1 MLVAACLVVVV
12 LALLG
17 FSRLYRKVDQS
28 QALIVSKTRRV
39 DVSFTGQVVLPIL
52 HKAEVMDI
60 SVKTI
65 EISRAGRDG
74 LICRDNIRADIR
86 ILFFVKVNK
95 TVEDVIKV
103 AQSVGTERASHQD
116 TLQELFHAKFSE
128 ALKTVGKQLDFTD
141 LYTKREELRYHVI
154 ELIGVDLNGYHLED
168 AAIDYL
174 EQTPLTQLDPANV
187 LDAQGI
193 RKITELTAVE
203 HVRTNEAKRSEQM
216 EITRQDVDAR
226 EAILE
231 LERRQADAEIKKKRE
246 IETSRAREEAETA
259 RVVEEE
265 RLRAQGAFLRTEEQL
280 GVQRENQAREIA
292 VAAKNRERVIAVENE
307 RIEKDRLLEVIARER
322 ETQLTK
328 ISAEKEVEAEKRE
341 IAEVIRERVAVDRTV
356 AEQEESIKKLRVVEE
371 AERERQT
378 LVIAAEAEA
387 QEKLVKDIKAAE
399 AAEQAATHRAAE
411 ELTLAE
417 ARLKTADL
425 DARAKLRL
433 AEGVQAEAAAEGL
446 AAVQVRDKEAEVTVK
461 AGRAEAEATEARLRA
476 EAEGTQAKALA
487 EAEGARAKGLAEAEG
502 ARAAAEATEARLK
515 AEAEGARAKGLAE
528 AESAKAKGLAEAEG
542 ARAAAEATTA
552 RLKAE
557 AEGARARGLAE
568 AQGAQAAA
576 QATEARLKAEAEGV
590 RVKALA
596 EAEGARAMGAAE
608 AEGAKAKALA
618 EATAIGEKLKAE
630 AEGLTEKAAAMA
642 ALDEASRGH
651 EEYRLRLAA
660 EKEIRLAGLET
671 QRQVAEAQASV
682 LATGLEHADIDIV
695 GGESVFFDRLVSAV
709 SLGKGVDGF
718 VDNSRTAQALAR
730 PWLDGSGS
738 FTEDLGRILGSVG
751 TADVQH
757 LTVSALLLKL
767 MRSGGAEAAG
777 FQQLLDRAGELGLAD
792 TPLTALNGNGARN

>member
-1 MLVAACLVVVV
+1 MEALGVLAAVCLVVVLLV
-12 LALLG
+12 LVA

-52 HKAEVMDI
+52 HRAEVMDI

-65 EISRAGRDG
+65 EISRSGRDG

-95 TVEDVIKV
+95 TVPDVIKV

-128 ALKTVGKQLDFTD
+128 ALKTVGKQMDFTD
-141 LYTKREELRYHVI
+141 LYTKREELRYHII

-174 EQTPLTQLDPANV
+174 EQTPLSQMDPANV
-187 LDAQGI
+187 LDAEGI
-193 RKITELTAVE
+193 RKITELTAIE
-203 HVRTNEAKRSEQM
+203 HVRTNEARRNEQK

-231 LERRQADAEIKKKRE
+231 LERRQADAEIKQKRE

-328 ISAEKEVEAEKRE
+328 IAAEKEVEAEKRE

-371 AERERQT
+371 AERERQA

-417 ARLKTADL
+417 ARVKTADL

-433 AEGVQAEAAAEGL
+433 AEGIQAEAAAEGL
-446 AAVQVRDKEAEVTVK
+446 AAAQVRDKEAEVTVK

-487 EAEGARAKGLAEAEG
+487 EAEGARAKLLAD
-502 ARAAAEATEARLK
+502 
-515 AEAEGARAKGLAE
+515 
-528 AESAKAKGLAEAEG
+528 
-542 ARAAAEATTA
+542 
-552 RLKAE
+552 
-557 AEGARARGLAE
+557 
-568 AQGAQAAA
+568 
-576 QATEARLKAEAEGV
+576 
-590 RVKALA
+590 
-596 EAEGARAMGAAE
+596 

-618 EATAIGEKLKAE
+618 EATGIGEKLKAE

-651 EEYRLRLAA
+651 EEYRLRLQA

-671 QRQVAEAQASV
+671 QRQVAEAQATV

-718 VDNSRTAQALAR
+718 VDHSRTAQSLAG

-738 FTEDLGRILGSVG
+738 FTEDVTRILGSLG
-751 TADVQH
+751 SADVRN
-757 LTVSALLLKL
+757 LTVSALLAKQIKN
-767 MRSGGAEAAG
+767 GGPQAG
-777 FQQLLDRAGELGLAD
+777 QLQKLLDRVSELGLSD
-792 TPLTALNGNGARN
+792 TPVTALNGSGTVS

>member
-1 MLVAACLVVVV
+1 MEALGVLVAACVIIAV
-12 LALLG
+12 LLLLG

-28 QALIVSKTRRV
+28 QALIVSRTRRV

-65 EISRAGRDG
+65 EISRSGRDG

-128 ALKTVGKQLDFTD
+128 ALKTVGKQMDFTD
-141 LYTKREELRYHVI
+141 LYTKREELRYHII

-203 HVRTNEAKRSEQM
+203 HVRTNEAKRTEQK

-231 LERRQADAEIKKKRE
+231 LERRQADAEIKQRRE

-259 RVVEEE
+259 RVMEEE
-265 RLRAQGAFLRTEEQL
+265 RLRAQTAFLRTEEQL

-322 ETQLTK
+322 ETRLTQ

-341 IAEVIRERVAVDRTV
+341 IAEVVRERVAVDRTV

-371 AERERQT
+371 AERERQA

-425 DARAKLRL
+425 NARAKLRL
-433 AEGVQAEAAAEGL
+433 AEGVQAESAAEGL

-476 EAEGTQAKALA
+476 EAEGAQAKAL
-487 EAEGARAKGLAEAEG
+487 
-502 ARAAAEATEARLK
+502 
-515 AEAEGARAKGLAE
+515 
-528 AESAKAKGLAEAEG
+528 
-542 ARAAAEATTA
+542 
-552 RLKAE
+552 AE

-568 AQGAQAAA
+568 AESARARGLAEAEGAQAAA
-576 QATEARLKAEAEGV
+576 AATEARLRAEAEGA
-590 RVKALA
+590 RAKALA
-596 EAEGARAMGAAE
+596 EAEGTKAA
-608 AEGAKAKALA
+608 ALA
-618 EATAIGEKLKAE
+618 EATGIGEKLKAE
-630 AEGLTEKAAAMA
+630 AAGLTEKAAAMA

-651 EEYRLRLAA
+651 EEYRLRLQA

-671 QRQVAEAQASV
+671 QRQVAEAQATV
-682 LATGLEHADIDIV
+682 LATGLENADIDIV

-709 SLGKGVDGF
+709 SFGKGVDGF
-718 VDNSRTAQALAR
+718 VASSRTAQTLAK

-738 FTEDLGRILGSVG
+738 FTEDLGRVLGSVG
-751 TADVQH
+751 TADVQN

-767 MRSGGAEAAG
+767 MNGGGAEASQ
-777 FQQLLDRAGELGLAD
+777 FRQLLEKAGELGLAEV
-792 TPLTALNGNGARN
+792 PVASLNGAART

>member
-1 MLVAACLVVVV
+1 MEALGVLVAVCLVAVV
-12 LALLG
+12 LAVFA

-28 QALIVSKTRRV
+28 QALIVSKTRQV

-65 EISRAGRDG
+65 EISRSGRDG

-95 TVEDVIKV
+95 TVPDVIKV
-103 AQSVGTERASHQD
+103 AQTVGTERASHQD

-128 ALKTVGKQLDFTD
+128 ALKTVGKQMDFTD
-141 LYTKREELRYHVI
+141 LYTKREELRYHII
-154 ELIGVDLNGYHLED
+154 ELIGIDLNGYHLED

-174 EQTPLTQLDPANV
+174 EQTPLSQMDPANV
-187 LDAQGI
+187 LDAEGI
-193 RKITELTAVE
+193 RKITELTAIE
-203 HVRTNEAKRSEQM
+203 HVRTNEAKRNEQK

-231 LERRQADAEIKKKRE
+231 LERRQADAEIKQKRE

-292 VAAKNRERVIAVENE
+292 VAAKNRERVLAVENE

-328 ISAEKEVEAEKRE
+328 IAAEKEVEAEKRE
-341 IAEVIRERVAVDRTV
+341 IAEVVRERVAVDRTV

-371 AERERQT
+371 AERERQA

-461 AGRAEAEATEARLRA
+461 AGRAAAEATGARLKA

-528 AESAKAKGLAEAEG
+528 AEGT
-542 ARAAAEATTA
+542 R
-552 RLKAE
+552 
-557 AEGARARGLAE
+557 
-568 AQGAQAAA
+568 
-576 QATEARLKAEAEGV
+576 
-590 RVKALA
+590 
-596 EAEGARAMGAAE
+596 
-608 AEGAKAKALA
+608 AKALA

-630 AEGLTEKAAAMA
+630 AAGLTEKAAAMA

-651 EEYRLRLAA
+651 EEYRLRLQA

-671 QRQVAEAQASV
+671 QRQVAEAQATV
-682 LATGLEHADIDIV
+682 LATGLENADIDIV
-695 GGESVFFDRLVSAV
+695 GGESVFFDRLVSSI

-718 VDNSRTAQALAR
+718 VANSRTAQALAK

-738 FTEDLGRILGSVG
+738 FTDDLSHILGSLG
-751 TADVQH
+751 SADVRN
-757 LTVSALLLKL
+757 LTVSALLAKQIKN
-767 MRSGGAEAAG
+767 GGPQAG
-777 FQQLLDRAGELGLAD
+777 QLQKLLDRASELGLSD
-792 TPLTALNGNGARN
+792 TPVTALNGSGTGS